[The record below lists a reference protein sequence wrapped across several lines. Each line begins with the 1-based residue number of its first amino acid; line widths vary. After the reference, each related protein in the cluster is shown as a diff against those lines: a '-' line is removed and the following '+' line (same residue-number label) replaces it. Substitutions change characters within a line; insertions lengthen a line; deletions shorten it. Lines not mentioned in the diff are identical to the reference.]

1 MATTSDV
8 LRSVNLILQSGERRQ
23 QREVDTSLAMLQLAS
38 TKELRE
44 REIKLKESQLAEQE
58 RLSNINIVKSNLELA
73 SKSLEMQKP
82 KIAARFLQST
92 GLGAIYQES
101 EEGEPAEDAIT
112 DMAERLRSKQYF
124 GKKFDIGASQDIAGA
139 VWSYYSGEDPN
150 AILSIADNLYESG
163 SAIDSGTASKSQK
176 QLFEAFNN
184 LGIEANLKDI
194 SLGASKALDSEM
206 YIDKE
211 ISEFLRGD
219 YDIQSPIGVYADV
232 PQKVED
238 DMAKFNIQAKPK
250 SAKIMSIDETR
261 ESISLAEQ
269 KIESLRSKVDNNLA
283 SDEEKEEYYKL
294 PGIIEQYN
302 NELSEASDF
311 LNNELNSEI
320 KKIKKAKST
329 MIKRGLTHTP
339 EYQEVRQKLKEL
351 NFQKRELSRERSARA
366 WKEKRREQNQI
377 IAEQMG
383 LTESEVEKIDKEKR
397 EREQELWS
405 SMFGG
410 TSVYPGMK
418 ETPKGKSTTLPS
430 LSRHMELMEGQW
442 VGPGGEDFL
451 SLLEAIGLR
460 NATDS

>member
-23 QREVDTSLAMLQLAS
+23 QREFDTSLAMLQLSS

-261 ESISLAEQ
+261 EALSLAEQ
-269 KIESLRSKVDNNLA
+269 KQESLRSKVENNLA

-294 PGIIEQYN
+294 PDLIN
-302 NELSEASDF
+302 RFNRELSEASDF
-311 LNNELNSEI
+311 LNTELDSEI
-320 KKIKKAKST
+320 KKIKKAKSA

-339 EYQEVRQKLKEL
+339 EYKETRIKLRELTSQKRDISSEQSARARKEMREEEMENLSEVIGVDQSEMQSLIDEKNR
-351 NFQKRELSRERSARA
+351 RELSL
-366 WKEKRREQNQI
+366 
-377 IAEQMG
+377 
-383 LTESEVEKIDKEKR
+383 LTST
-397 EREQELWS
+397 L
-405 SMFGG
+405 GG
-410 TSVYPGMK
+410 TSVYPYMREDPK
-418 ETPKGKSTTLPS
+418 EIVTEWPS
-430 LSRHMELMEGQW
+430 WKRFSKEMEGQW
-442 VGPGGEDFL
+442 VGPGGQDFL
-451 SLLEAIGLR
+451 DLLEMIGLY
-460 NATDS
+460 NASDS